1 MGITDKQRH
10 SITSLRGCTSMFD
23 EVGVTI
29 AEKQA
34 TKKDLEQWPQYL
46 TKIREKFRI
55 II

>member
-10 SITSLRGCTSMFD
+10 SINSLRGCTTMFN
-23 EVGVTI
+23 EVGITVT
-29 AEKQA
+29 EKQA
-34 TKKDLEQWPQYL
+34 TLKDLEQWPQYL